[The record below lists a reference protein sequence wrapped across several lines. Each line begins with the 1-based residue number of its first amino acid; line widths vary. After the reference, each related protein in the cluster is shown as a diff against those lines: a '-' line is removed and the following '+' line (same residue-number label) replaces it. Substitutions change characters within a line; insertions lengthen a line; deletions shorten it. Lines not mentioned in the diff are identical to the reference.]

1 MPENKIPV
9 RRVPRWVEQ
18 VALLLDGM
26 FHVGRFRFGLDALA
40 GLLPVGG
47 DLAAALV
54 GCSIIVSA
62 AWNGVP
68 KVTLLRM
75 IVYLAAD
82 MWVGSVPVIGDGLDF
97 LIRANQWNV
106 DLYRQA
112 MAGTRDLRR
121 DWLFLAVVILLLI
134 ALLAAPF
141 VLFYLLW
148 DAIATMTR

>member
-1 MPENKIPV
+1 M
-9 RRVPRWVEQ
+9 EQ
-18 VALLLDGM
+18 AALLLDGI
-26 FHVGRFRFGLDALA
+26 FHLGRFRFGLDALA

-54 GCSIIVSA
+54 GGSIIVSA

-82 MWVGSVPVIGDGLDF
+82 LWIGSVPLIGDGLDF

-121 DWLFLAVVILLLI
+121 DWLFMAVVILLLI
-134 ALLAAPF
+134 ALLALPL
-141 VLFYLLW
+141 VIFYSLW
-148 DAIATMTR
+148 KAVIAITR